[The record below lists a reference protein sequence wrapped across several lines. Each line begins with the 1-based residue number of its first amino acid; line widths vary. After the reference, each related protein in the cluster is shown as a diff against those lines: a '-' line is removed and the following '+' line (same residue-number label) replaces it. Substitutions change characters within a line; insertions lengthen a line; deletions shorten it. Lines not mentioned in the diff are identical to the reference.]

1 MTTLAELILRAD
13 YRQIDE
19 ASGSLGGLTQ
29 AGGKAAS
36 AMKSLAVTLGAAFGV
51 SEVMQAAEAYTTI
64 SNRLSLVTK
73 SSDELYAAQ
82 SDLFEIAQRTRS
94 PLEATAE
101 VYQRL
106 AQNAGALGLSLSEV
120 GDTTETINK
129 LMVIS
134 GTSAQ
139 ASEAALTQLG
149 QAFASGTL
157 RGEELNSVMEQAP
170 ALAMAIADG
179 MGVTVG
185 ELRKLGEQGKIT
197 SAAVIEALNQQG
209 AAVDAQFARMAPTI
223 AGATTTI
230 KNSFIEIVGK
240 MDQTVGASSAVAEAL
255 MGISDAMDNEVFAE
269 FTRLTV
275 TWGETFSRAADEID
289 GAGEAIGGVGAAI
302 KAAMG
307 AGWQTFVDMPNNI
320 RTGIQLLTIEITDF
334 VAKGVSG
341 FQTLKEASKAIFTSD
356 TISGAIARGDARF
369 KAYEDAYQ
377 ASTADILA
385 ENANIKAKGEFLA
398 RRAEL
403 EKLLDGT
410 GILDTKQGSG
420 KGKTTAAAE
429 PDKKA
434 EKERAAAE
442 KRAADQEIYWNNQI
456 VAEMDRIAQEA
467 EMENAA
473 YEAKRQRLQEQFAS
487 EAELENLEYQ
497 RKLTDYAIYAEM
509 ENIAKESQIAYK
521 EKMAKDH
528 ENRLLSIDKK
538 SAIEKRTHTQKALT
552 DVAALMNTHSRKLFE
567 LGKAAAIANALISA
581 RESVVD
587 AFKWGSK
594 IGGPPLAFA
603 FAAAAAAAQA
613 ANIASIASTSFGG
626 GGSASSSGGGS
637 AGGAASAPDTS
648 GIASSQQQPVRASVV
663 DIRIQSRGLWRDED
677 VAELMEAMGERLVD
691 GARFGRVEF
700 VRQ

>member
-13 YRQIDE
+13 YRQVDE
-19 ASGSLGGLTQ
+19 ASGSLGNLTQ

-51 SEVMQAAEAYTTI
+51 REVMQAAEAYTTI

-106 AQNAGALGLSLSEV
+106 AQNAGSLGLSLSEV

-139 ASEAALTQLG
+139 SAEAALTQLG

-170 ALAMAIADG
+170 ALAMAIAEG

-197 SAAVIEALNQQG
+197 SLAVVDALKLQSD
-209 AAVDAQFARMAPTI
+209 AVDKQFAQMAKTLGD
-223 AGATTTI
+223 AKTTI
-230 KNSFIEIVGK
+230 VNSFINIVGQ
-240 MDQTVGASSAVAEAL
+240 MDKATGASSAIADSIVNL
-255 MGISDAMDNEVFAE
+255 SKAMDDNVFVE
-269 FTRLTV
+269 FTRLTE
-275 TWGETFSRAADEID
+275 TWGATFRATTDALGQMDD
-289 GAGEAIGGVGAAI
+289 HIGGVGAAI
-302 KAAMG
+302 KAVMG
-307 AGWQTFVDMPNNI
+307 AGWKTFVDMPANI

-377 ASTADILA
+377 ASTAAILA
-385 ENANIKAKGEFLA
+385 ENDNIKAQGEFLA

-410 GILDTKQGSG
+410 GVLDSKPSG
-420 KGKTTAAAE
+420 GGASTAA
-429 PDKKA
+429 PDDKKKDKA
-434 EKERAAAE
+434 PREVETNAINI
-442 KRAADQEIYWNNQI
+442 QLQ
-456 VAEMDRIAQEA
+456 MEA
-467 EMENAA
+467 EANRQVMMQEMEDAANAQ
-473 YEAKRQRLQEQFAS
+473 KLMRLQEQFAS

-497 RKLTDYAIYAEM
+497 RKLADYAIYAEM
-509 ENIAKESQIAYK
+509 QNIAESEQSRFR
-521 EKMAKDH
+521 EKMKLDH
-528 ENRLLSIDKK
+528 ESRLLSIDKK

-594 IGGPPLAFA
+594 LGGPPLAFA

-626 GGSASSSGGGS
+626 GGSATSSGGGS
-637 AGGAASAPDTS
+637 AGGGASAPETT
-648 GIASSQQQPVRASVV
+648 GIASSQR
-663 DIRIQSRGLWRDED
+663 
-677 VAELMEAMGERLVD
+677 
-691 GARFGRVEF
+691 
-700 VRQ
+700 

>member
-19 ASGSLGGLTQ
+19 ASGSLGNLTQ

-51 SEVMQAAEAYTTI
+51 REVMQAAEAYTTI

-94 PLEATAE
+94 PIEATAE

-139 ASEAALTQLG
+139 SAEAALTQLG

-170 ALAMAIADG
+170 ALAMAIAEG

-185 ELRKLGEQGKIT
+185 ALRKLGEQGKIT

-209 AAVDAQFARMAPTI
+209 AAVDEQFARMAPTI

-255 MGISDAMDNEVFAE
+255 MGISDAMDSEVFAE
-269 FTRLTV
+269 FTRLTA
-275 TWGETFSRAADEID
+275 TWGDTFKRANAEID

-302 KAAMG
+302 KAVMG
-307 AGWQTFVDMPNNI
+307 AGWQAFVDMPANI

-341 FQTLKEASKAIFTSD
+341 FQTLKEASAAIFTSD
-356 TISGAIARGDARF
+356 SISGALARGDARY

-377 ASTADILA
+377 ASTAAILA
-385 ENANIKAKGEFLA
+385 ENANIKAQGEFLA
-398 RRAEL
+398 KRAEL

-410 GILDTKQGSG
+410 GILDTKQGGG
-420 KGKTTAAAE
+420 KGKTNTAAE

-434 EKERAAAE
+434 EKERIAAE
-442 KRAADQEIYWNNQI
+442 KRAADQAIYWNNQI
-456 VAEMDRIAQEA
+456 VAEMDRIAQES
-467 EMENAA
+467 EMDNKA

-487 EAELENLEYQ
+487 ETELENLGYQ
-497 RKLTDYAIYAEM
+497 RKLDDYAIYAEM
-509 ENIAKESQIAYK
+509 QNISEAGQQAYR
-521 EKMAKDH
+521 EQMAKDH
-528 ENRLLSIDKK
+528 EDRLRGIAEDAAKKDKTTLTNK
-538 SAIEKRTHTQKALT
+538 LGAAKTYMESLYAATGAHSNKMTKLIQTVGATQAF
-552 DVAALMNTHSRKLFE
+552 MNTYIAASQTLRDPTLPWWA
-567 LGKAAAIANALISA
+567 KAAA
-581 RESVVD
+581 V
-587 AFKWGSK
+587 
-594 IGGPPLAFA
+594 
-603 FAAAAAAAQA
+603 
-613 ANIASIASTSFGG
+613 ASTIATGMGLVNAIKGG
-626 GGSASSSGGGS
+626 GGSGGGGGG
-637 AGGAASAPDTS
+637 GGAASAPDAS
-648 GIASSQQQPVRASVV
+648 GIAPAQQQNVRASTL

-677 VAELMEAMGERLVD
+677 VAELMEAMGDRLVD

-700 VRQ
+700 IRA

>member
-51 SEVMQAAEAYTTI
+51 REVMQAAEAYTTI

-139 ASEAALTQLG
+139 SAEAALTQLG

-170 ALAMAIADG
+170 ALAMAIAEG

-197 SAAVIEALNQQG
+197 SAAVIDALNQQG
-209 AAVDAQFARMAPTI
+209 DAVDEQFARMAPTI
-223 AGATTTI
+223 AGATTMI
-230 KNSFIEIVGK
+230 GNSFIEIIGK
-240 MDQTVGASSAVAEAL
+240 MDQTVGASSAVASAL
-255 MGISDAMDNEVFAE
+255 MGLSDAMDNSIFTE
-269 FTRLTV
+269 FTRLTAS
-275 TWGETFSRAADEID
+275 WGETFKRASEEID

-302 KAAMG
+302 KAVMG
-307 AGWQTFVDMPNNI
+307 AGWQAFVDMPNNI
-320 RTGIQLLTIEITDF
+320 RTGIKLLTIEITDF

-341 FQTLKEASKAIFTSD
+341 FQTLKEAAAAIFTSD
-356 TISGAIARGDARF
+356 SISGALARGDARY

-377 ASTADILA
+377 ASTAAILA
-385 ENANIKAKGEFLA
+385 ENANIKAQAEFLA

-410 GILDTKQGSG
+410 GVLDSKPSG
-420 KGKTTAAAE
+420 GRASTVAAE
-429 PDKKA
+429 DKSKKDKA
-434 EKERAAAE
+434 PREVEANTINI
-442 KRAADQEIYWNNQI
+442 QLQ
-456 VAEMDRIAQEA
+456 MEA
-467 EMENAA
+467 EANRQVMMQEMEDAANAQ
-473 YEAKRQRLQEQFAS
+473 KLMRLQEQFAS

-497 RKLTDYAIYAEM
+497 RKLSDYAIYAEM
-509 ENIAKESQIAYK
+509 QNISEAAQQAYR
-521 EKMAKDH
+521 EQMAKGH
-528 ENRLLSIDKK
+528 EDRLRGIAEDAAKKDKTTLTNK
-538 SAIEKRTHTQKALT
+538 LGAAKTYMESLYAATGAHGNKMTKLIQTAGATQALVNAYTAASQALADPTLPFWAKAGAVAQVLATGMGLVNAIK
-552 DVAALMNTHSRKLFE
+552 
-567 LGKAAAIANALISA
+567 GG
-581 RESVVD
+581 
-587 AFKWGSK
+587 GS
-594 IGGPPLAFA
+594 
-603 FAAAAAAAQA
+603 
-613 ANIASIASTSFGG
+613 GG
-626 GGSASSSGGGS
+626 GGGGG
-637 AGGAASAPDTS
+637 GGAASAPDAS
-648 GIASSQQQPVRASVV
+648 GVAPAQQQPVRASVM
-663 DIRIQSRGLWRDED
+663 DIRIQSSGIWRDED
-677 VAELMEAMGERLVD
+677 VAELMEAMGERLKD
-691 GARFGRVEF
+691 GAQFGRVEF
-700 VRQ
+700 IRA

>member
-51 SEVMQAAEAYTTI
+51 REVMQAAEAYTTI

-139 ASEAALTQLG
+139 SAEAALTQLG

-170 ALAMAIADG
+170 ALAMAIAEG

-197 SAAVIEALNQQG
+197 SAAVIDALNQQG
-209 AAVDAQFARMAPTI
+209 AAVDEQFARMAPTI

-230 KNSFIEIVGK
+230 KNSFIEIVGE

-255 MGISDAMDNEVFAE
+255 MGISDAMDNSIFTE

-302 KAAMG
+302 KAVMG
-307 AGWQTFVDMPNNI
+307 AGWQAFVDMPANI

-341 FQTLKEASKAIFTSD
+341 FQTLKEAAAAIFTSD
-356 TISGAIARGDARF
+356 SISGALARGDARF

-377 ASTADILA
+377 ASTAAILA
-385 ENANIKAKGEFLA
+385 ENANIKAQGEFLA

-420 KGKTTAAAE
+420 KAPPAAGAG
-429 PDKKA
+429 DKKKNA
-434 EKERAAAE
+434 VDPREVETNAINI
-442 KRAADQEIYWNNQI
+442 QLQ
-456 VAEMDRIAQEA
+456 MEA
-467 EMENAA
+467 EANRQVMMQEMEDAANAQ
-473 YEAKRQRLQEQFAS
+473 KLMRLQEQFAS

-497 RKLTDYAIYAEM
+497 RKLADYAIYAEM
-509 ENIAKESQIAYK
+509 QNIAESEQSRFR
-521 EKMAKDH
+521 EKMKSDH

-552 DVAALMNTHSRKLFE
+552 DVSSLMNTHSRKLFE
-567 LGKAAAIANALISA
+567 IGKAAAIANALISA
-581 RESVVD
+581 KESVVD
-587 AFKWGSK
+587 AYKWGNK
-594 IGGPPLAFA
+594 LGGPALGFA
-603 FAAAAAAAQA
+603 FGAAAAAAQA
-613 ANIASIASTSFGG
+613 ANIASIASASFGG
-626 GGSASSSGGGS
+626 GGSASSGGG
-637 AGGAASAPDTS
+637 GGAPSAPDAS
-648 GIASSQQQPVRASVV
+648 GIAPAQQQNVRASVM

-700 VRQ
+700 IRA

>member
-51 SEVMQAAEAYTTI
+51 REVMQAAEAYTTI

-139 ASEAALTQLG
+139 SAEAALTQLG

-170 ALAMAIADG
+170 ALAMAIAEG

-197 SAAVIEALNQQG
+197 SAAVIDAMNQQG
-209 AAVDAQFARMAPTI
+209 AAVDEQFARMAPTI

-240 MDQTVGASSAVAEAL
+240 MDATVGASSAVAEAL

-269 FTRLTV
+269 FTRLASN
-275 TWGETFSRAADEID
+275 WGDTFSRISDEAD

-302 KAAMG
+302 KAVMG

-341 FQTLKEASKAIFTSD
+341 FQTLKEAAAAIFTSD
-356 TISGAIARGDARF
+356 SISGALARGDARY

-377 ASTADILA
+377 ASTAAILA
-385 ENANIKAKGEFLA
+385 ENDNIKAQGEFLA

-410 GILDTKQGSG
+410 GVLDSKPTGG
-420 KGKTTAAAE
+420 KPPTAAAE

-442 KRAADQEIYWNNQI
+442 KRAADQAIYWNNQI
-456 VAEMDRIAQEA
+456 VAEMDRIAQES
-467 EMENAA
+467 EMDNKA

-487 EAELENLEYQ
+487 ETELENLGYQ
-497 RKLTDYAIYAEM
+497 RKLADYAIYAEM

-521 EKMAKDH
+521 EQMAKDH
-528 ENRLLSIDKK
+528 ENRLRAIAEDAAKKDKTTLTNK
-538 SAIEKRTHTQKALT
+538 LGAAKTYMESLYAATGAHSNKMTKLIQTVGATQAFLNT
-552 DVAALMNTHSRKLFE
+552 YIAASQTLRDPTLPWWA
-567 LGKAAAIANALISA
+567 KAAA
-581 RESVVD
+581 V
-587 AFKWGSK
+587 
-594 IGGPPLAFA
+594 
-603 FAAAAAAAQA
+603 
-613 ANIASIASTSFGG
+613 ASTIATGMGLVNAIKGG
-626 GGSASSSGGGS
+626 GSSGGG
-637 AGGAASAPDTS
+637 GGGGGVASTPDAS
-648 GIASSQQQPVRASVV
+648 GITSAQQQPVRASVV

>member
-19 ASGSLGGLTQ
+19 ASGSLGNLTQ

-51 SEVMQAAEAYTTI
+51 REVMQAAEAYTTI

-139 ASEAALTQLG
+139 SAEAALTQLG

-240 MDQTVGASSAVAEAL
+240 MDATVGASSAVAEAL

-269 FTRLTV
+269 FTRLSSN
-275 TWGETFSRAADEID
+275 WGDTFSRISDEVD
-289 GAGEAIGGVGAAI
+289 GAGEAIGGVGAAV
-302 KAAMG
+302 KAVMG
-307 AGWQTFVDMPNNI
+307 EGWQAFVDMPNNI

-341 FQTLKEASKAIFTSD
+341 FQTLKEAAAAIFTSD
-356 TISGAIARGDARF
+356 SISGALARGDARY

-377 ASTADILA
+377 ASTAAILA
-385 ENANIKAKGEFLA
+385 ENDNIKAQGEFLA

-410 GILDTKQGSG
+410 GALDSKPTGGRAS
-420 KGKTTAAAE
+420 TAAAE

-442 KRAADQEIYWNNQI
+442 KRAADQAIYWNNQI
-456 VAEMDRIAQEA
+456 VAEMDRIAQES

-497 RKLTDYAIYAEM
+497 RKLADYAIYAEM

-626 GGSASSSGGGS
+626 GGSASSSGGGGV
-637 AGGAASAPDTS
+637 GGAASAPDAS
-648 GIASSQQQPVRASVV
+648 GITSSQQQPVRASVV

-677 VAELMEAMGERLVD
+677 VAELMEAMGDRLVD

-700 VRQ
+700 IRA

>member
-51 SEVMQAAEAYTTI
+51 REVMQAAEAYTTI

-139 ASEAALTQLG
+139 SAEAALTQLG

-170 ALAMAIADG
+170 ALAMAIAEG

-209 AAVDAQFARMAPTI
+209 AAVDEQFARMAPTI

-269 FTRLTV
+269 FTRLSSN
-275 TWGETFSRAADEID
+275 WGDTFSRASDEIENVD
-289 GAGEAIGGVGAAI
+289 DALGGVGAAV
-302 KAAMG
+302 KAVMG
-307 AGWQTFVDMPNNI
+307 AGWQAFVDTPNNI
-320 RTGIQLLTIEITDF
+320 RTGIKLLTIEITDF

-356 TISGAIARGDARF
+356 TISGALARGDARY

-377 ASTADILA
+377 ASTAAILA
-385 ENANIKAKGEFLA
+385 ENDNIKAQGEFLA

-410 GILDTKQGSG
+410 GILDSKPSG
-420 KGKTTAAAE
+420 GRASTVATD
-429 PDKKA
+429 DKNKKDKA
-434 EKERAAAE
+434 PREVETNA
-442 KRAADQEIYWNNQI
+442 IN
-456 VAEMDRIAQEA
+456 MRIQMEDEA
-467 EMENAA
+467 NRQVMMQEMEDAANAQ
-473 YEAKRQRLQEQFAS
+473 KLMRLQEQFAS

-497 RKLTDYAIYAEM
+497 RKLADYAIYAEM
-509 ENIAKESQIAYK
+509 QNIAESEQSRFR
-521 EKMAKDH
+521 EKMKSDH
-528 ENRLLSIDKK
+528 EGRLLSIDKK

-587 AFKWGSK
+587 AYKWGSK
-594 IGGPPLAFA
+594 LGGPPLAFA